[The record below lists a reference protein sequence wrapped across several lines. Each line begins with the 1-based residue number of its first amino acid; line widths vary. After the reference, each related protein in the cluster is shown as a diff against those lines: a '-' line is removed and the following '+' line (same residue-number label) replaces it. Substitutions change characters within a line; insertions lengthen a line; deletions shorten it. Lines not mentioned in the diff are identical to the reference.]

1 METGTA
7 RATGEAGS
15 GHFARRSSGLVR
27 DISLGSSVVLNL
39 SFIGIVQAILAVTL
53 IPQLFPGASTVLV
66 AVLTAIACVGPYA
79 MYGLLATLMP
89 RSGGDYVFASRS
101 LGPWPGMA
109 ASVNV
114 TLWYIA
120 AIAYLTYLI
129 PQWALPG
136 ALSTIGAI
144 SNNETLLTWAA
155 DVTGNGW
162 TFAIAAL
169 VTLTIF
175 AAATARLG
183 WTLRVAWVLLGLAAA
198 GVVVSI
204 LVMLFSSRGGFVDAV
219 AAFGGDYDA
228 IIDAGRAAG
237 LGASGFD
244 LGDTLLAT
252 TIAFFSLGFGIATAY
267 TAGELRSAK
276 RTALPGMLYALLIAA
291 TTMAITFVLAA
302 SRLGNEFLGAATTL
316 SDAGS
321 ADYPFS
327 APANFFFFVSM
338 LADSTPI
345 AAFLGIAFV
354 AAGMALCIPV
364 FLICS
369 RSIFA
374 WSFDHLVPERLS
386 EVNPR
391 TRSPLN
397 ANIVVLAVALGYL
410 ALMSFGP
417 ADFVTLI
424 VSQVL
429 GLLVTFMV
437 VSIAGALVAYRRPD
451 LYEGFGSDRRILGLP
466 VLTFV
471 SVVAFAIYAFWFITL
486 LSTDALGANVGVGMT
501 AFGVVLGIA
510 VIAYPVSYLLNR
522 ARGID
527 VTLAAK
533 TLPPE

>member
-1 METGTA
+1 MESVTA
-7 RATGEAGS
+7 TRPDPQGGFFT
-15 GHFARRSSGLVR
+15 RQSSGLIR
-27 DISLGSSVVLNL
+27 GISLRSSVVLNL

-53 IPQLFPGASTVLV
+53 IPQIFPGANMVVV
-66 AVLTAIACVGPYA
+66 AVLTAIACVSPYA
-79 MYGLLATLMP
+79 MYGLLARLMP

-101 LGPWPGMA
+101 LGPWVGLG

-144 SNNETLLTWAA
+144 AENDTLLTWAT

-162 TFAIAAL
+162 TFVIAGA
-169 VTLTIF
+169 VTLAIF
-175 AAATARLG
+175 VSSSVRLG
-183 WTLRVAWVLLGLAAA
+183 WTLRVAWVLLSLAAA
-198 GVVVSI
+198 GVVVAA
-204 LVMLFSSRGGFVDAV
+204 LVMLFSSRADFVASVSD
-219 AAFGGDYDA
+219 FGGSYDG
-228 IIDAGRAAG
+228 IIEAGRAAG
-237 LGASGFD
+237 FGSTSFD

-267 TAGELRSAK
+267 TAGELRSAN

-291 TTMAITFVLAA
+291 ATMVVTFALAS

-321 ADYPFS
+321 ADYPFA

-338 LADSTPI
+338 LADSTLI
-345 AAFLGIAFV
+345 AAFLGLAFV

-374 WSFDHLVPERLS
+374 WSFDRLIPTSLS

-397 ANIVVLAVALGYL
+397 ANLVVLAVAFAYL

-437 VSIAGALVAYRRPD
+437 VSIAGALLAYRRPD
-451 LYEGFGSDRRILGLP
+451 LYEMFGSDRRILGLP

-471 SVVAFAIYAFWFITL
+471 SVIAFAIYAFWFLTL
-486 LSTDALGANVGVGMT
+486 LTNDALGANVGVGMT
-501 AFGVVLGIA
+501 AFAVVLGIA
-510 VIAYPVSYLLNR
+510 VIAYPISYLINR
-522 ARGID
+522 NRGVD
-527 VTLAAK
+527 LSLAAK